1 VQLAA
6 ARAFTTFVV
15 TIPKE
20 QRAHFAV
27 LVPVVLQVRQCVFLC
42 GLCVCVYLSLSLCNE
57 TSASTLTTVQVVVT
71 CLEKNKIE
79 GAQACLETLIDL
91 ADMESKFFRSVL
103 VPVSENMVKVR
114 LVFLFL

>member
-1 VQLAA
+1 M
-6 ARAFTTFVV
+6 R
-15 TIPKE
+15 
-20 QRAHFAV
+20 V
-27 LVPVVLQVRQCVFLC
+27 LVRCVYV
-42 GLCVCVYLSLSLCNE
+42 CVCVSLCLSLSLAVCLSLCNQ